1 MAKTKFRRE
10 ARMIQPGTFERLLLK
25 EVKARSLSAYALSNL
40 SGVGRRT
47 VERWLGNESGINLA
61 TADRLAGALGITAT
75 NARARGRAAEP
86 EPEPDQAGP
95 P

>member
-1 MAKTKFRRE
+1 MVV
-10 ARMIQPGTFERLLLK
+10 PGTFERLLLK
-25 EVKARSLSAYALSNL
+25 EVKTRGLSAYSLANL

-75 NARARGRAAEP
+75 NARAKTRPVEPEGEAGPDEPGPAAE
-86 EPEPDQAGP
+86 
-95 P
+95 